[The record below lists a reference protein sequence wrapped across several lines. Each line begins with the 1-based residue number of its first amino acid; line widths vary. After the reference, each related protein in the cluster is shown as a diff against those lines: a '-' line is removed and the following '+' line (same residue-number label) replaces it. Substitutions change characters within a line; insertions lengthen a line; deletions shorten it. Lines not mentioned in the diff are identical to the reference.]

1 MEVNETGEGVRE
13 GVRTINYKTGCTWLV
28 MGMGCL
34 LRGGFQGLGFSM
46 AWKTFWRFFHGMEN
60 RRGGAAGKSHAKA
73 QRAQREEKG
82 GKKLEIYHE
91 SHENHEKSG
100 ENGPKMAK

>member
-1 MEVNETGEGVRE
+1 MVGHGHGVPSARRIS
-13 GVRTINYKTGCTWLV
+13 GARV
-28 MGMGCL
+28 
-34 LRGGFQGLGFSM
+34 
-46 AWKTFWRFFHGMEN
+46 FHGVEN
-60 RRGGAAGKSHAKA
+60 FLEIFPRHGKQAGGAAGKSHAKA